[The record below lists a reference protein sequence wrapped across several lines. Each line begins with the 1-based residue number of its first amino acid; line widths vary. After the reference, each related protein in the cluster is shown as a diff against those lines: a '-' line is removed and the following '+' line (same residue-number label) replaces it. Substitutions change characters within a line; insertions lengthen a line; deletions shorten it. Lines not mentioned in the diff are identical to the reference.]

1 MSQENKGTELSRRD
15 FLATTGGVV
24 AGAAAAGMVGT
35 AEAAS
40 HKAGGEPKPGKG
52 GTVRFAT
59 RSDAQALDPHRNVM
73 YYVSFPIA
81 LTTQG
86 LLDLNQK
93 LEPSTGIAEEWSAS
107 DDLLTYKFK
116 LRKGVLFH
124 NGREVDAAA
133 VKWNFEH
140 IKDPKASHSFTRS
153 ALANLKSV
161 EAPDKY
167 TVVCNLANPS
177 AAFPAN
183 VVFYPANLMAPDSI
197 EQANE
202 HPIGCGPFKFG
213 KWERY
218 EVTVMERFENY
229 FETDDKGNQL
239 PYIQTIEGRPK
250 KVDQVRLTALRT
262 GQVDLIDNMA
272 YADAADFPTR
282 YADQFQT
289 WDVPALGTAFV
300 TFNLESGP
308 FAYSNP
314 DGKMLRHAAA
324 YATDLDA
331 IHHAVFYQRGEIAT
345 GYFPTTSP
353 WHASP
358 EGWKGKFDPDRARS
372 ILKKLKAEGTE
383 IELMAN
389 DSWPYMQQTG
399 ELLQAMWSEVGF
411 KVKYNIFDSAVLRQ
425 KRKEGS
431 FHAESMAGSYRFDPD
446 GWFSRQVIST
456 APATKRGSRFRSE
469 KVDQLILEGR
479 KTADRTKRLEIYREV
494 ENLVNDEL
502 PVLYTHHLTLL
513 EAGVKNLMG
522 YVPSIS
528 GSPNIKGGGLR
539 TAWMA

>member
-15 FLATTGGVV
+15 FLATTGGAI
-24 AGAAAAGMVGT
+24 AGAAATGLAGQ
-35 AEAAS
+35 AEA
-40 HKAGGEPKPGKG
+40 GEPKPGKG

-59 RSDAQALDPHRNVM
+59 RSDAQGLDPHRNVM

-107 DDLLTYKFK
+107 EDLLTYKFK

-153 ALANLKSV
+153 ALANLK
-161 EAPDKY
+161 EIETPDKY
-167 TVVCNLANPS
+167 TVVCKLENPS

-183 VVFYPANLMAPDSI
+183 VVFYPCNLMAPDSL

-218 EVTVMERFENY
+218 EVTVLERFENY
-229 FETDDKGNQL
+229 FETDAEGNSL
-239 PYIQTIEGRPK
+239 PYLERIEGRPK

-272 YADAADFPTR
+272 YADAASFGER
-282 YADQFQT
+282 YKGQYQT

-300 TFNLESGP
+300 TFNLEKGP
-308 FAYSNP
+308 FSYNNP
-314 DGKMLRHAAA
+314 DGKLLRQAAA
-324 YATDLDA
+324 YATDLEA
-331 IHHAVFYQRGEIAT
+331 IHHVVFYERGEIAT
-345 GYFPTTSP
+345 GYFPSTSP

-358 EGWKGKFDPDRARS
+358 EGWKGKYDPDHAKS
-372 ILKKLKAEGTE
+372 LLKKANAVGVQ
-383 IELMAN
+383 IDLMAN

-411 KVKYNIFDSAVLRQ
+411 KVNYNIFDSAVLRQ
-425 KRKEGS
+425 KRKAGE

-446 GWFSRQVIST
+446 GWFSRQVLST
-456 APATKRGSRFRSE
+456 AAQTKQESRFRNE
-469 KVDQLILEGR
+469 KADQLIHEAR
-479 KTADRTKRLEIYREV
+479 KTGDKAKRLEIYRDV
-494 ENLVNDEL
+494 ENIVNDEL
-502 PVLYTHHLTLL
+502 PRLYTHHLTLL
-513 EAGVKNLMG
+513 EADVTNLKG